1 MGQVMNKL
9 KRGDPTPQQVE
20 KLAEDI
26 KPIIDKVYEAELKD
40 KKDVKYD
47 DLYHAIFLII
57 QELRKKSGAM
67 HYELPSK
74 QELSELFSQYHNP
87 RKSTLTREEC
97 REIINR
103 VIKLENFSVGQ
114 GAIDILLY
122 LFGIPIC
129 ALMAKRVIP
138 GMKTI
143 SDDVVVPLATSASV
157 IFLVKTH
164 KL

>member
-9 KRGDPTPQQVE
+9 KKGDPTPQQVE

-67 HYELPSK
+67 QYELPPK
-74 QELSELFSQYHNP
+74 QELSDLFSKYH
-87 RKSTLTREEC
+87 RTGTLTKEEC
-97 REIINR
+97 RDIINR

-114 GAIDILLY
+114 GAIDILMY

-138 GMKTI
+138 GMKSI
-143 SDDVVVPLATSASV
+143 SDDVVVPLATSGSV